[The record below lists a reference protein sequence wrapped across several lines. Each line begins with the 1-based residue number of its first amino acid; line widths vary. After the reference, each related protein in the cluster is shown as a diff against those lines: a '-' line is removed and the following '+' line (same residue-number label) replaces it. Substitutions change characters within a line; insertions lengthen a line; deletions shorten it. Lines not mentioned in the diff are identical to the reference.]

1 MELLKRLTECNS
13 PSGRED
19 SVRALIAGE
28 AEKYCDEI
36 YTDALGNLIACKGSG
51 GKKIIACAHMDEIG
65 VVITYKDDKGFLR
78 FAPVGGLDKKNL
90 VNRRV
95 VFPDG
100 VQGVIGIEQSAEKNE
115 ISKMYIDT
123 GGAGNIQPGDMAC
136 FAGEFYENGSLVI
149 SKALDNRA
157 GCYILLEAMKRLEAL
172 NCTAYFVFTVQEEV
186 GLRGAKTAGFAIA
199 ADYAVAVDVTD
210 TGDTPDCAPMAVNMG
225 GGAAVKVMDRSV
237 ICHSEVRDRLIKL
250 ASENGI
256 PYQLEIMTEGGTDAG
271 AIHTTGTGVKTGGIS
286 IPTRYIHSNSEMAD
300 KNDIK
305 AAAELLEKFIESFC

>member
-1 MELLKRLTECNS
+1 MELLKHLTECNS

-19 SVRALIAGE
+19 SVRAVIA
-28 AEKYCDEI
+28 AQAQKYCDEI
-36 YTDALGNLIACKGSG
+36 YTDTLGNLIARKGSG
-51 GKKIIACAHMDEIG
+51 GKKIVLCAHMDEIG
-65 VVITYKDDKGFLR
+65 VVVTYRDDKGFLR

-95 VFPDG
+95 IFPDG
-100 VQGVIGIEQSAEKNE
+100 VQGVIGIEHDAEKNE

-123 GGAGNIQPGDMAC
+123 GCAGNVQPGDMAC
-136 FAGEFYENGSLVI
+136 FTGEFCESGSIVI

-157 GCYILLEAMKRLEAL
+157 GCYVLLEAMKRLENL
-172 NCTAYFVFTVQEEV
+172 SCEAYFVFTVQEEV
-186 GLRGAKTAGFAIA
+186 GLRGAKTACFGID

-210 TGDTPDCAPMAVNMG
+210 TGDTPDCAPMSVSMG
-225 GGAAVKVMDRSV
+225 SGAAVKVMDRSV
-237 ICHSEVRDRLIKL
+237 ICHSEVRNRLISL
-250 ASENGI
+250 AAENNI

-305 AAAELLEKFIESFC
+305 AAADLLEKFIVSFS